1 MFFTVVLS
9 GLLLMSA
16 YVGWRAGSVAWIRRW
31 LPWWARAITLV
42 VLGSSYVMAREA
54 EGRGFLFAA
63 RMLEL
68 VGAYWIGILLLL
80 SVAMLA
86 ADLATGFGLLVRR
99 RLPSVRAW
107 ALVVGVVLSTVA
119 VVQGHRAPVVRDHDV
134 RLPGL
139 PAASE
144 GTTVV
149 FVSDLHLGSMLGERW
164 FAARVGQIEALRPSA
179 IVLGGDIL
187 EGDSA
192 SEASLLPLLARLTAP
207 LGVWA
212 VAGNHEY
219 HGGGAASLASL
230 GHMGVR
236 VLRNEWSQIAP
247 GLVLAGADGGRGHG
261 GLASST
267 AARGQGWLAGR
278 PPGAATILISHQPVR
293 VQDAAQAGVGLM
305 LSGHTHDGQIWPFR
319 YLVRTQTP
327 FLAGRYEVEGMPLI
341 VCRGT
346 GTFGPRMRLWYPSE
360 ILRIT
365 LHSR

>member
-1 MFFTVVLS
+1 
-9 GLLLMSA
+9 MSA
-16 YVGWRAGSVAWIRRW
+16 YVGWRAGSVPWIRRW

-42 VLGSSYVMAREA
+42 VLGSSYVIARDA

-63 RMLEL
+63 RALEL

-80 SVAMLA
+80 FVAMLA
-86 ADLATGFGLLVRR
+86 AEVATGFGLFFRG
-99 RLPSVRAW
+99 RLPSIRAW
-107 ALVVGVVLSTVA
+107 ALAAGALLSLSA
-119 VVQGHRAPVVRDHDV
+119 IVQGHAAPVVRDHEV
-134 RLPGL
+134 RLPVL
-139 PAASE
+139 PAAID

-164 FAARVGQIEALRPSA
+164 LAARVAQIEALRPSA
-179 IVLGGDIL
+179 VILGGDIL

-192 SEASLLPLLARLTAP
+192 SEASLLPLLARLNAP

-219 HGGGAASLASL
+219 HGGGAASLAAL

-236 VLRNEWSQIAP
+236 VLRNEWRELAP
-247 GLVLAGADGGRGHG
+247 GLLLAGADGGRGHG
-261 GLASST
+261 GRQPSAP
-267 AARGQGWLAGR
+267 AQGQGWLDER
-278 PPGAATILISHQPVR
+278 PSGVATILISHQPVR
-293 VQDAAQAGVGLM
+293 VQEAARAGVGLM
-305 LSGHTHDGQIWPFR
+305 MSGHTHDGQIWPFR

-327 FLAGRYEVEGMPLI
+327 YLAERYEVEGMPLI

-365 LHSR
+365 LRSR